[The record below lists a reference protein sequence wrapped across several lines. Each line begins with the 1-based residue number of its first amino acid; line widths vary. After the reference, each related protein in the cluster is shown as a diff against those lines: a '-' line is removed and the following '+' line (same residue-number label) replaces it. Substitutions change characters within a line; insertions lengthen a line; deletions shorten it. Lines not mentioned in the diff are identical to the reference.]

1 MYAVQKPPQHRTHAH
16 TLSHARMPSFFATC
30 RGAAASHTRTRL
42 HARTLACHLFFWLTS
57 LLISLSNTQGG
68 LYCEDGLFLSG
79 PPRNGANTLLFLS
92 LLLWSFLGVAIAAVR

>member
-1 MYAVQKPPQHRTHAH
+1 MPSFLEAAASHAH
-16 TLSHARMPSFFATC
+16 TLSHARMP
-30 RGAAASHTRTRL
+30 
-42 HARTLACHLFFWLTS
+42 HLFFWLTS
-57 LLISLSNTQGG
+57 PLVSLSNTQGG